1 MLKSISKA
9 FRIPDL
15 RKKLL
20 FTIGIIIL
28 VRAGS
33 QVPVPGI
40 DTTYFKQWFSQNN
53 SGALNL
59 FSAFTGGS
67 FESFSVFALGI
78 TPYIT
83 ASIIIQLLTIVIP
96 ALEEFQHDGVYGMK
110 KLEWINRWTAIGLA
124 FIESIAMAL
133 GFGRSGLIPNLSFL
147 RGVIIVICLTAGS
160 GLLIFMGEMIKK
172 KGIGNGISII
182 LAVNILSRVPH
193 SLSLLFENFV
203 YRKTIAKGMLAAATI
218 LGVILITIILV
229 VLLNEGRRDISVQYS
244 GKMSG
249 HKMIGGQMSKIP
261 IKVNV
266 ANVMPVIFTSTILSI
281 PQMVATIT
289 GKGYGSGV
297 SAFILN
303 CVSQNNWF
311 DPLHPQYTFG
321 FVIYVVMMYF
331 FAFFYTS
338 ISFNPM
344 EIADNLKK
352 QGGCIAGI
360 RPGKP
365 TEIYIGKIIN
375 RMIVI
380 GTTGLLVVVMIPC
393 VFNGMFGASVSFG
406 GTSII
411 IIVGVILETLE
422 QIESFM
428 QERNFSGFILSDT
441 RSIRLKRTKGKRN
454 MRMV

>member
-1 MLKSISKA
+1 MLRSIKKA

-28 VRAGS
+28 VRIGS
-33 QVPVPGI
+33 QLPVPGI
-40 DTTYFKQWFSQNN
+40 DASYFKQWFAKN
-53 SGALNL
+53 SEGPLNL

-67 FESFSVFALGI
+67 FESFSIFALGI

-96 ALEEFQHDGVYGMK
+96 VLEEYHHDGVYGMK
-110 KLEWINRWTAIGLA
+110 KLEWINRWTAVGLA
-124 FIESIAMAL
+124 FIESIAMAI
-133 GFGRSGLIPNLSFL
+133 GFGRSGLIPDLSFL
-147 RGVIIVICLTAGS
+147 RGFIIVISLTAGS

-182 LAVNILSRVPH
+182 LAVNILSRVPQ
-193 SLSLLFENFV
+193 SLTILFENFV
-203 YRKTIAKGMLAAATI
+203 FRKTIAKGMLSAAI
-218 LGVILITIILV
+218 IIGVILITITLV
-229 VLLNEGRRDISVQYS
+229 VLLNEGRRNVPVQYS
-244 GKMSG
+244 KKISG
-249 HKMIGGQMSKIP
+249 HGFYGGQKSKIP

-266 ANVMPVIFTSTILSI
+266 ANVMPVIFTSTMLSF
-281 PQMVATIT
+281 PQMIASIT
-289 GKGYGSGV
+289 GKGYGSGM
-297 SAFILN
+297 SAFFLN

-311 DPLHPQYTFG
+311 NPAHPEYTFG
-321 FVIYVVMMYF
+321 FLIYVGMMYF

-352 QGGCIAGI
+352 QGGCISGI

-365 TEIYIGKIIN
+365 TEIYIRNIVN

-380 GTTGLLVVVMIPC
+380 GTTGLLIIVMIPC
-393 VFNGMFGASVSFG
+393 IFNGLFGASVSFG

-422 QIESFM
+422 QIESYM
-428 QERNFSGFILSDT
+428 QERNFTGFIQKNISD
-441 RSIRLKRTKGKRN
+441 
-454 MRMV
+454 